1 MLTETP
7 AKLFKLNKGS
17 LKKGY
22 DADVIVF
29 DEDIN
34 VSKVFINGKAI

>member
-1 MLTETP
+1 MLTQTP
-7 AKLFKLNKGS
+7 ANLFKLNKGS

-34 VSKVFINGKAI
+34 VSTVFVNGKKV